1 MKTSKVSTVNGLRL
15 CICAL
20 LAGVYSLTFG
30 QKIHFINVD
39 SLPKP
44 EFQLIL
50 HAPYTSY
57 SDTVKQIYEPKYLT
71 IEGDT
76 IKVVL
81 YILKQLQ
88 TKSEALYA
96 AEEVLSYLTTNG
108 QVTNWNKFYKAVK
121 KYQAV
126 QNYQAVILNAR

>member
-1 MKTSKVSTVNGLRL
+1 MKNKTSITHLTRL
-15 CICAL
+15 CLCAL
-20 LAGVYSLTFG
+20 LAGVYSLSFG
-30 QKIHFINVD
+30 QKIQFINMD

-50 HAPYTSY
+50 HAPYTCY
-57 SDTVKQIYEPKYLT
+57 SDTIKQIYEPKYLT
-71 IEGDT
+71 IQGDT
-76 IKVVL
+76 VKAVL

-96 AEEVLSYLTTNG
+96 AEEVLQYLTTNG
-108 QVTNWNKFYKAVK
+108 QVTNWKKFYKAVK